1 MFSFQSIAP
10 FVWLAAAVIFCAAE
24 AATVSLVAIW
34 FAAGAVVAILPAL
47 LGASVW
53 VQLAV
58 FVLVSV
64 FMLCLT
70 RPLVKNRLNNR
81 TVKTNADS
89 NIGKTAVVISDIDP
103 LTGTGRVSLSGL
115 DWAARG
121 CDGETIKKGERVVVK
136 EIQGVTLL
144 VERV

>member
-1 MFSFQSIAP
+1 MFSFESIAP
-10 FVWLAAAVIFCAAE
+10 FAWLAAAVILGAAE

-53 VQLAV
+53 TQLAV

-64 FMLCLT
+64 CMLILT

-89 NIGKTAVVISDIDP
+89 SIGKTAVVISDIDP

-115 DWAARG
+115 DWAAKS
-121 CDGETIKKGERVVVK
+121 CDNEPLKKGEKVVVK

-144 VERV
+144 VERL